1 MSGQSLLSQQHL
13 EYAID
18 TFETILENPRE
29 GYTVDI
35 QGSNEM
41 PQTFETIVENP
52 GKGDTM
58 DIQGVMRWKK
68 KIIW

>member
-1 MSGQSLLSQQHL
+1 
-13 EYAID
+13 
-18 TFETILENPRE
+18 
-29 GYTVDI
+29 
-35 QGSNEM
+35 M